1 MLLTFAQVI
10 KPSKYFQMQKEG
22 DFCTLRISEAFPED
36 EGIYK
41 CIAKNPAGE
50 ITTSANLRVLG
61 KTKKRKENTRFLIF
75 LNFFLSTYHKKLTHH
90 FSPLPI
96 STRHS

>member
-1 MLLTFAQVI
+1 
-10 KPSKYFQMQKEG
+10 MQKEG

-61 KTKKRKENTRFLIF
+61 KTKKKRKYKFFNLFKFLFI
-75 LNFFLSTYHKKLTHH
+75 NVS
-90 FSPLPI
+90 
-96 STRHS
+96 